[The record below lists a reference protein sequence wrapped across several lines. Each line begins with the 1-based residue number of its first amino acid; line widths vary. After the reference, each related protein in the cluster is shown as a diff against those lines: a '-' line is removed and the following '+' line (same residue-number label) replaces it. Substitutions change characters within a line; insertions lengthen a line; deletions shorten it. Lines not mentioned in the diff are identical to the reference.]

1 MVSTEFRLVF
11 LKSALNEGWS
21 MHKLIILDNHTD
33 ILSLFESSCFCYEK
47 KLSWIALSVIFLY
60 QETVVIV
67 HLENNKLQY
76 QISLNIIWI
85 CDGTSCAD
93 CYIAWAEVLS
103 IAVLLLLQERAISWR
118 NHFLL
123 TFRITGCLRRI
134 RFHLTKHWFRFS

>member
-1 MVSTEFRLVF
+1 MEYAQINYLRRSYSYFFTVWKLLF
-11 LKSALNEGWS
+11 LLW
-21 MHKLIILDNHTD
+21 
-33 ILSLFESSCFCYEK
+33 EK
-47 KLSWIALSVIFLY
+47 KLSWIAFSVTFVY
-60 QETVVIV
+60 QKTVVIV
-67 HLENNKLQY
+67 HLENNKLQS

-134 RFHLTKHWFRFS
+134 RFHLPKHWVRFS

>member
-21 MHKLIILDNHTD
+21 KHKLIILDNHTD
-33 ILSLFESSCFCYEK
+33 ILSQLKALVFVMRK

-123 TFRITGCLRRI
+123 TFRTTGC
-134 RFHLTKHWFRFS
+134 